1 MLRVCSE
8 FQGTSSRP
16 RLARTLL
23 GKLRDGKEKSEAH
36 LLLSKAEGKG
46 MLVGVGGLLYIL

>member
-36 LLLSKAEGKG
+36 LLLSEAEGKG
-46 MLVGVGGLLYIL
+46 MLVGVEGLLYIW

>member
-1 MLRVCSE
+1 
-8 FQGTSSRP
+8 
-16 RLARTLL
+16 LL

-46 MLVGVGGLLYIL
+46 MLVGVGGLLYIW